1 MILDQWQQVC
11 DAQTDSGGAA
21 GVSFPDL
28 PGPGV
33 LPLLLPGAPPSHIQA
48 RLPRNINKKKNIT
61 SIVYANLLN
70 CMLSINLPS
79 GAEFCKSL

>member
-11 DAQTDSGGAA
+11 DAQADSGGAA
-21 GVSFPDL
+21 GVSLPDL

-48 RLPRNINKKKNIT
+48 RLPRNIKQKKN
-61 SIVYANLLN
+61 YNDHCL
-70 CMLSINLPS
+70 
-79 GAEFCKSL
+79 CKSIRLYALNQFTFWGRIL